1 MAVIH
6 IQRIKNALHKLF
18 DGHIDLTDYDGKP
31 DDQREKAFLSRSL
44 AAYGLTVL
52 AETSP
57 ETAGQYVTD
66 GFNDNGIDA
75 VFFDKESEV
84 LYAAQSKWIESGR
97 GTIAQ
102 TESKKFVDGFR
113 DLVNLRLDRF
123 NDRLRSHAEELRSAL
138 FNTNV
143 RIALVIIHTGT
154 EVLSEHVSRD
164 LDDLVTEMNDP
175 VELVM
180 SEVFNQGRVYGA
192 IAGHAHRS
200 LINVEV
206 MLQEWG
212 HVQRPYP
219 AYYGQ
224 VDALSIA
231 RWWADHGRNL
241 LHRNIR
247 SFKGNTDVNDALG
260 ATLCQDPADFWY
272 FNNGIT
278 LLCSKIA
285 KKPLGGATRD
295 SGLFECE
302 GVSIVNGAQTVG
314 VIGTLAETLHEA
326 LEPAKVLVRLISLEA
341 CPAGFDKAVARGTN
355 TQNRIER
362 RDFAALDPNQQRL
375 ASELLLDGKR
385 YTYKSGDTDP
395 DQSSGCSIV
404 EATVALACATD
415 DVALA
420 VQAKR
425 EIGRL
430 WEDIESPPY
439 TTIFSDDTTATELWR
454 AVEIMREVDLRLA
467 WRLQSRLSRAEMVAV
482 HGNRLIL
489 HRVFQNAR
497 VLGFRSDTTDFEV
510 IRSAVGEITDSVF
523 AGLADYLE
531 ANYRS
536 AYLGSLFKNA
546 AKCREVNDHLAER
559 ARGGS
564 GAVNATPDEPTD
576 CAKKEPTLFD

>member
-18 DGHIDLTDYDGKP
+18 DSYIDMTDFDGKP

-52 AETSP
+52 AESSP
-57 ETAGQYVTD
+57 ETAGQCVTD

-75 VFFDKESEV
+75 IFFDTENEV
-84 LYAAQSKWIESGR
+84 LYAAQSKWIEDGR

-102 TESKKFVDGFR
+102 TESKKFVGGFR

-138 FNTNV
+138 LNTNV
-143 RIALVIIHTGT
+143 RIVLIVIHTGT
-154 EVLSEHVSRD
+154 EVLSEHVRRD

-175 VELVM
+175 VELVTT
-180 SEVFNQGRVYGA
+180 ETFNQGRVYDA

-200 LINVEV
+200 LIDIEV

-212 HVQRPYP
+212 HVQQPYP

-231 RWWADHGRNL
+231 RWWTDHGRNL

-247 SFKGNTDVNDALG
+247 SFKGNTDVNDALA
-260 ATLCQDPADFWY
+260 ATLRGDPTDFWY

-285 KKPLGGATRD
+285 KKPIGGATRD

-314 VIGTLAETLHEA
+314 VIGTLAETLRGA

-341 CPAGFDKAVARGTN
+341 CPDGFDKAVARGTN

-385 YTYKSGDTDP
+385 YTYKSGDADP
-395 DQSSGCSIV
+395 DRLSGCSIV

-415 DVALA
+415 DIALA

-439 TTIFSDDTTATELWR
+439 TTVFNDGTTATELWR
-454 AVEIMREVDLRLA
+454 AVEIMRLVD
-467 WRLQSRLSRAEMVAV
+467 SRLMSLSTSDLPRAEMVAV
-482 HGNRLIL
+482 HGNRLVL
-489 HRVFQNAR
+489 HRVFQDTHVR
-497 VLGFRSDTTDFEV
+497 PFRADTADFEA
-510 IRSAVGEITDSVF
+510 IKSAVGRVTDDVF
-523 AGLADYLE
+523 AGLADYLD
-531 ANYRS
+531 AQFRN

-546 AKCREVNDHLAER
+546 AKCRDVNGHLAEQLGADVPVR
-559 ARGGS
+559 TVSGVATRTAR
-564 GAVNATPDEPTD
+564 E
-576 CAKKEPTLFD
+576 EPTLFD

>member
-6 IQRIKNALHKLF
+6 IQRIKSALHKLF
-18 DGHIDLTDYDGKP
+18 DDHIDLTDYEGKP

-44 AAYGLTVL
+44 AAYCLTVL

-57 ETAGQYVTD
+57 QTAGPCVTD

-75 VFFDKESEV
+75 VLFDRENEV
-84 LYAAQSKWIESGR
+84 LYAAQSKWIEDGR

-102 TESKKFVDGFR
+102 TESKKFVGGFR

-123 NDRLRSHAEELRSAL
+123 NDRLRCHAEELRSAL
-138 FNTNV
+138 LNTNV
-143 RIALVIIHTGT
+143 RIVLVVIHTG
-154 EVLSEHVSRD
+154 VQGLSEHVRRD
-164 LDDLVTEMNDP
+164 FDDLVTEMNEP
-175 VELVM
+175 SELVM
-180 SEVFNQGRVYGA
+180 TEIFNQGRVYDA

-200 LINVEV
+200 LINIEV
-206 MLQEWG
+206 MLKQWG
-212 HVQRPYP
+212 HVQEPYP

-247 SFKGNTDVNDALG
+247 SFKGNTDVNDALA
-260 ATLCQDPADFWY
+260 ATLRGDPTDFWY

-285 KKPLGGATRD
+285 KKPIGGATRD
-295 SGLFECE
+295 SAVFDCE

-314 VIGTLAETLHEA
+314 VIGTLAETLREA

-341 CPAGFDKAVARGTN
+341 CPDGFDKAVARGTN

-385 YTYKSGDTDP
+385 YTYKSGDADP
-395 DQSSGCSIV
+395 DQLSGCSIV

-430 WEDIESPPY
+430 WEDIDSPPY
-439 TTIFSDDTTATELWR
+439 TTVFNDATTATELWR
-454 AVEIMREVDLRLA
+454 AVEIMRLVD
-467 WRLQSRLSRAEMVAV
+467 SRLMRISSSDLPRAEMVAV
-482 HGNRLIL
+482 HGNRLVL
-489 HRVFQNAR
+489 HRVFQDAR
-497 VLGFRSDTTDFEV
+497 VRAFRADTTDFEA
-510 IRSAVGEITDSVF
+510 IKSAVGTVTEDVL
-523 AGLADYLE
+523 ARLADYLDAKY
-531 ANYRS
+531 AN
-536 AYLGSLFKNA
+536 AYLGSLSKNA
-546 AKCREVNDHLAER
+546 AKCRDVNAHLAEQSAADR
-559 ARGGS
+559 RVRTVS
-564 GAVNATPDEPTD
+564 DDTVITTREQ
-576 CAKKEPTLFD
+576 PTLFD